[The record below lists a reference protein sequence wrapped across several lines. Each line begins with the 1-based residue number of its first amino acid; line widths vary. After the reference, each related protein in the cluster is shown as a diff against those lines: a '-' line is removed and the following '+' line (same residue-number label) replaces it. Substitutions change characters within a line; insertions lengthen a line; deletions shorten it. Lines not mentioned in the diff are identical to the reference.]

1 MAQQSNQRGAGQT
14 ARHTTGEETIAGK
27 PALGKIVSLPFTMEE
42 LADIHMSLHTA
53 DEREAFWLELS
64 EKMGNFTDEQKALF
78 VISWSESLGE
88 CLADADK
95 AIAASFKARIHSI

>member
-1 MAQQSNQRGAGQT
+1 M
-14 ARHTTGEETIAGK
+14 K
-27 PALGKIVSLPFTMEE
+27 E
-42 LADIHMSLHTA
+42 LADIYLSLQSA

-64 EKMGNFTDEQKALF
+64 EKMDDFTDEHKALF